1 MWQLST
7 FSPGRPVLDAT
18 LSPRSARSREIVPIG
33 TAAWHDLGVSSGF
46 VVAVAAVIVR
56 SDGCVLAMRRSAD
69 KDAGAGLWETV
80 SGRVMPDEPLDE
92 AMLREI
98 HEETGL
104 VVRLHPRPID
114 AYVARRGDRP
124 MCVIVYRADH
134 VAGEV
139 VRSDEHDAH
148 GWLSAAE
155 FRRTTTLARLA
166 DAVDRAVQ
174 CDV

>member
-1 MWQLST
+1 MTTS
-7 FSPGRPVLDAT
+7 
-18 LSPRSARSREIVPIG
+18 
-33 TAAWHDLGVSSGF
+33 F

-56 SDGCVLAMRRSAD
+56 ADGRVLAMRRSAH

-80 SGRVMPDEPLDE
+80 SGRVEADEALED

-104 VVRLHPRPID
+104 RVRLRARPVD

-134 VAGEV
+134 VEGEV
-139 VRSDEHDAH
+139 VRSSEHDEHA
-148 GWLSAAE
+148 WCTAAE
-155 FRRTTTLARLA
+155 LREKTTLTRLA
-166 DAVDRAVQ
+166 DAVDRALADQVAT
-174 CDV
+174 